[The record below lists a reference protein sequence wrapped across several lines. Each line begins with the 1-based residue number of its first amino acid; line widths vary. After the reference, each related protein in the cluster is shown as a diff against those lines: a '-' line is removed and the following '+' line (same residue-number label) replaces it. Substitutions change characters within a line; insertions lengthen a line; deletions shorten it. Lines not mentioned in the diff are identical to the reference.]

1 MEPGPGILPSVT
13 QLHDNS
19 PARVGLAG
27 DPGMI
32 PAPEN
37 KHVVSSEL
45 ESTFLLI
52 EQIRAG
58 DKSALDRLLRRF
70 LPLLTRWASG
80 RLPRGARDLSD
91 TEDLVQETII
101 SALRHLDHIE
111 IRGEGALQA
120 YLRRAVLNRIRDE
133 LRRHGR
139 RGLVETLDEN
149 VRAKEDSP
157 LEVAIGNEA
166 LERYEAALSRLNAGD
181 REAVIA
187 RIELGQTYAEIAS
200 ALGKPST
207 EAARMAVNRALAR
220 LARLMTPA

>member
-1 MEPGPGILPSVT
+1 M
-13 QLHDNS
+13 
-19 PARVGLAG
+19 
-27 DPGMI
+27 M

-101 SALRHLDHIE
+101 SALRHIDHIE

-139 RGLVETLDEN
+139 RGPVETLDEN
-149 VRAKEDSP
+149 LRASEESP
-157 LEVAIGNEA
+157 LEIAIGNEA
-166 LERYEAALSRLNAGD
+166 LERYEAALARLNAGD

>member
-1 MEPGPGILPSVT
+1 
-13 QLHDNS
+13 
-19 PARVGLAG
+19 
-27 DPGMI
+27 MI

-37 KHVVSSEL
+37 KQVVSSEV

-80 RLPRGARDLSD
+80 RLPRGVRDLSD

-139 RGLVETLDEN
+139 RGLAETLDEN
-149 VRAKEDSP
+149 LRAKEDSP
-157 LEVAIGNEA
+157 LEIAIGNEA
-166 LERYEAALSRLNAGD
+166 LERYEAALSRLSAGD

>member
-1 MEPGPGILPSVT
+1 
-13 QLHDNS
+13 
-19 PARVGLAG
+19 
-27 DPGMI
+27 MI
-32 PAPEN
+32 CGTGEQ
-37 KHVVSSEL
+37 HSVSSEL

-101 SALRHLDHIE
+101 SALRHIDHIE

-149 VRAKEDSP
+149 VRTKEDSP

-166 LERYEAALSRLNAGD
+166 LERYEAALTRLNAGD